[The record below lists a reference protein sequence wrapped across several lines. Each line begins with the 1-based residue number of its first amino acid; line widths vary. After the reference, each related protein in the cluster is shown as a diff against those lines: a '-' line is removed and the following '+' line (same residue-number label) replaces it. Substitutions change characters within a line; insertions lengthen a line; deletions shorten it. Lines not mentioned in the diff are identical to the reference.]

1 MSSCDTCFPLIKWLL
16 LLRYS
21 ARFFGSHLE
30 HIIVASGTVFNQ
42 VLLWK
47 VQGKKDESNRTPV
60 LQRLTGHEGVIF
72 SINFNKSGT
81 LLSSVSD
88 DRSIRLWKVTN
99 LTTFESNG
107 FVEPLLVVYG
117 HAARVWD
124 AKLLETCFVSIGE
137 DLVCNVWSYDGNVVK
152 TYKGHTGIE
161 LFSMIFLFRRLACIF
176 FFNFALYLQ
185 SRTNI
190 GSWVR

>member
-1 MSSCDTCFPLIKWLL
+1 ML

-21 ARFFGSHLE
+21 ARFFGSCLE
-30 HIIVASGTVFNQ
+30 HLIIASGTVFNQ

-47 VQGKKDESNRTPV
+47 VQGKKDENNRSPV
-60 LQRLTGHEGVIF
+60 LERLTGHEGVIF

-99 LTTFESNG
+99 LSTFESNG
-107 FVEPLLVVYG
+107 CVEPMLVVYG
-117 HAARVWD
+117 HTARVWD

-137 DLVCNVWSYDGNVVK
+137 DLVCNVWSYDGNIVK
-152 TYKGHTGIE
+152 THKGHTGI
-161 LFSMIFLFRRLACIF
+161 LQLRIVMKASSNQLLCSFLFYF
-176 FFNFALYLQ
+176 VFFN
-185 SRTNI
+185 SKKTN
-190 GSWVR
+190 S

>member
-1 MSSCDTCFPLIKWLL
+1 MFVT

-21 ARFFGSHLE
+21 ARFFGSHLD
-30 HIIVASGTVFNQ
+30 HLIIASGTVFNQ

-47 VQGKKDESNRTPV
+47 VRGKRDDNNRTPV
-60 LQRLTGHEGVIF
+60 LERLTGHEGVIF
-72 SINFNKSGT
+72 SLNFNKPGT

-99 LTTFESNG
+99 LATF
-107 FVEPLLVVYG
+107 EPLLVVYG

-137 DLVCNVWSYDGNVVK
+137 DLVCNVWNYDGNVVK
-152 TYKGHTGIE
+152 IHKGHTGIDQ
-161 LFSMIFLFRRLACIF
+161 
-176 FFNFALYLQ
+176 Y
-185 SRTNI
+185 
-190 GSWVR
+190 